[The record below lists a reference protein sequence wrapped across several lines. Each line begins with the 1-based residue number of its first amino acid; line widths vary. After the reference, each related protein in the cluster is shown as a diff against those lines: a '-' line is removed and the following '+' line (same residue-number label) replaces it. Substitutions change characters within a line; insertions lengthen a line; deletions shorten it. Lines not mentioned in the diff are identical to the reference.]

1 MKPGLLAMAD
11 RTGGTAGYLARR
23 RISTI
28 HVDKFREASYDPV
41 KLIEDGRI
49 DLVIFTPAG
58 GKARCDGR
66 LIRRTATRHGNP
78 TVTTAAGGMA
88 LVLSIESARTTDEQV
103 VSLQDHHRSV
113 GL

>member
-1 MKPGLLAMAD
+1 M
-11 RTGGTAGYLARR
+11 
-23 RISTI
+23 STI
-28 HVDKFREASYDPV
+28 HVDKVGEGSYDPV

-49 DLVIFTPAG
+49 DLVINTPAG
-58 GKARCDGR
+58 GKARGDGR
-66 LIRRTATRHGNP
+66 LIRRTATRYGIP

-113 GL
+113 AM